1 MRSFVTDSLFL
12 SNTTAGKLIER
23 THSEPLSLRYL
34 GSVSSARPDVCPCL
48 RQPAFSRAQATEKG
62 VL

>member
-34 GSVSSARPDVCPCL
+34 VR
-48 RQPAFSRAQATEKG
+48 FQAPGPTY
-62 VL
+62 VLASGNPRFPEHKQL